1 MTTPAIAVRELTKTY
16 GPRTVVDRLTFD
28 VRPGTVTAFLGPNGS
43 GKTTTI
49 RAVLGLVH
57 PDAGEAVVF
66 GQPFGQL
73 ARPVTRVGALIGGSG
88 FPPLRS
94 GRDHLRMLAAAGG
107 VPRGRVE
114 EVLDIVDRASA
125 AKRKAGGY
133 SLGMRQRLGLATA
146 LLGDPDL
153 LILDEPVNGLDPAGI
168 RWLCSFLEGFAAS
181 GRTVLVSSH
190 LLSEVALVAQDVVV
204 INQGKL
210 VRQTTIDQL
219 TGGSTVTVRT
229 PDWQGLRAA
238 VLARGAS
245 ASTHGHN
252 TLQVTGL
259 SADQVGA
266 IAAQEHAVL
275 HHLSDSAQDLEDIFL
290 ELTTTPKELTDAH
303 RA

>member
-28 VRPGTVTAFLGPNGS
+28 VRPGGVTAFLGPNGS

-57 PDAGEAVVF
+57 PDSGEATVF

-73 ARPVTRVGALIGGSG
+73 AEPVTRVGALIDGSG
-88 FPPLRS
+88 FHPLRS
-94 GRDHLRMLAAAGG
+94 GLDHLRMLAAAGG
-107 VPRGRVE
+107 IPRARVDD
-114 EVLDIVDRASA
+114 VLDVVDLTSA
-125 AKRKAGGY
+125 AKRKAGSY

-168 RWLCSFLEGFAAS
+168 RWLRSFLEAFASS

-190 LLSEVALVAQDVVV
+190 LLSEVALVAQDVIV
-204 INQGKL
+204 INRGKL
-210 VRQTTIDQL
+210 VRQTTIVEL

-229 PDWQGLRAA
+229 PDREVLRAA
-238 VLARGAS
+238 VLSRGAS
-245 ASTHGHN
+245 ASATGHH
-252 TLQVTGL
+252 TLHVTGL
-259 SADQVGA
+259 TADQVGE
-266 IAAQEHAVL
+266 IAYQQHAVL
-275 HHLSDSAQDLEDIFL
+275 HHLSNDTHDLEDIFL
-290 ELTTTPKELTDAH
+290 ELTTPKELTDAN

>member
-16 GPRTVVDRLTFD
+16 GRRTVVDRLTFD

-57 PDAGEAVVF
+57 PDSGEATVF

-73 ARPVTRVGALIGGSG
+73 ARPVTRVGALIDGSG
-88 FPPLRS
+88 FHPLRS
-94 GRDHLRMLAAAGG
+94 GLDHLRMLAAAGG
-107 VPRGRVE
+107 VPRARVE
-114 EVLDIVDRASA
+114 EVLDIVDLTAA
-125 AKRKAGGY
+125 AKRKTGGY

-168 RWLCSFLEGFAAS
+168 RWLRSFLEAFASS

-190 LLSEVALVAQDVVV
+190 LLSEVALVAEDVVV
-204 INQGKL
+204 INRGKL
-210 VRQTTIDQL
+210 VRQTTIGEL
-219 TGGSTVTVRT
+219 TGGSTVTVRS
-229 PDWQGLRAA
+229 PDWELLRAA

-245 ASTHGHN
+245 ASALGHH
-252 TLQVTGL
+252 TLQVAGL
-259 SADQVGA
+259 SADQVGV
-266 IAAQEHAVL
+266 IAAQKHAVL
-275 HHLSDSAQDLEDIFL
+275 HHLSDSAHDLEDIFL
-290 ELTTTPKELTDAH
+290 ELTTPKELTNAN